1 MEGLVFAVEVAFNNV
16 AAAPVGLLVHSWV
29 DAVPIARAIA
39 FLRLTRSLH
48 NVEGYSGPSL
58 QDIDKVTDRV
68 IIFVNAISMLRFITH
83 RVLQTVPNAC
93 DDDAKKSPP
102 VRKLWERYISALS
115 TVTESV
121 AAAAALGRTDV
132 SRHCSMYSK
141 SLLMPPSV
149 LPVFLK

>member
-1 MEGLVFAVEVAFNNV
+1 MEGLIFSVEVAFNNV
-16 AAAPVGLLVHSWV
+16 AAAPIGLLMHSWV

-39 FLRLTRSLH
+39 LLRLTRSLH
-48 NVEGYSGPSL
+48 NSDAYSGPSL

-68 IIFVNAISMLRFITH
+68 IIFVNAISMLRFFTH

-93 DDDAKKSPP
+93 DDEAKKSTP
-102 VRKLWERYISALS
+102 VRKLWERYVSALS
-115 TVTESV
+115 TVAESV

-132 SRHCSMYSK
+132 SRHCSMSSE

-149 LPVFLK
+149 FPVFHN